1 MIDHGDGARAG
12 EGSWGAGFCF
22 LWESSHHTIWVR
34 ISSMMEKTTLLA
46 RVVGWSVGRSV
57 CLSYYE
63 MEIEQKESRKKR
75 GRLDSS
81 EVYIPCIH
89 NLCRPRVVDVCIT
102 LFTFI
107 QAQKFN

>member
-57 CLSYYE
+57 GLSV
-63 MEIEQKESRKKR
+63 
-75 GRLDSS
+75 L
-81 EVYIPCIH
+81 
-89 NLCRPRVVDVCIT
+89 L
-102 LFTFI
+102 
-107 QAQKFN
+107 